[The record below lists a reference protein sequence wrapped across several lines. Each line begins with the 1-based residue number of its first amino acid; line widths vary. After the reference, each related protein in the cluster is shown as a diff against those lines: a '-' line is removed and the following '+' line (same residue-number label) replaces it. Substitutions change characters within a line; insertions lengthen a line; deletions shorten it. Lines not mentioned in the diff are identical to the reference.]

1 MRRSP
6 RLGSSTARHK
16 HNPGFCSDGGS
27 SSVSAGS
34 PDAGGRRGKRRAE
47 AGPKRGSEPCAP
59 QLDGAGGPRLG
70 AGEREGARAGAGSG
84 GRGPG
89 QRRLVPPAAPSPRT
103 PLSCLGPP
111 DSDAPGFSVCPP
123 HTPGL
128 ALRGLGLLPALF
140 GEALGVLC
148 SRGVRSLRF
157 QLPVLLVFSVFTT
170 VVWGAFLYFAPVG
183 NEEVKVF
190 LTLSEYHD
198 KLQAQGLQL
207 QHLQSEFDKLH
218 TDIASIR
225 AANSERVAQLVFQ
238 RLSEDFVQKPDYA
251 LSSVGAS
258 IDLDKTS
265 DDYESKDAV
274 YFWKWFSFWSFAN
287 PPSIILQ
294 PDVFPGNCWAF
305 QGSKGQVVIRLPG
318 RVHLSDI
325 TFQYPPQSVAHNGDA
340 SSAPKDFAVYGLQG
354 DDKTEILLGKFTFDV
369 HKSEI
374 QTFHL
379 KNEPPEAF
387 PKVKIE
393 ILSNWGQSR
402 FTCLYRVRAH
412 GLHSHHI
419 QGEDSRTKG
428 EIKGEPATSIPH

>member
-70 AGEREGARAGAGSG
+70 A
-84 GRGPG
+84 
-89 QRRLVPPAAPSPRT
+89 
-103 PLSCLGPP
+103 
-111 DSDAPGFSVCPP
+111 
-123 HTPGL
+123 GL